1 MSRLRRNFAFCS
13 SKYSVK
19 LSEIGAVYC
28 DALIPNFTLPAS
40 GRRHN
45 VAKSPGSRASGAGWA
60 IPFARLRSAGPGG
73 SGLALFERSEFSET
87 PPGAST
93 ARQPEGPTQ
102 QGRPA
107 CTACPACR
115 EQFLTNYQSATT
127 LHLCTALSANHLF
140 HQMQLDT
147 RPAPSVI
154 QSTVQLSP

>member
-107 CTACPACR
+107 CTACLAC
-115 EQFLTNYQSATT
+115 LATPRVKVMPR
-127 LHLCTALSANHLF
+127 LAYALSFPDDPSNF
-140 HQMQLDT
+140 
-147 RPAPSVI
+147 AP
-154 QSTVQLSP
+154 LPCEARH